1 MSIRFFNKKAIL
13 YRFLHEA
20 MLLPV
25 VPHPDPSP
33 DALTAGGSDVHA
45 VHQALDTL
53 RAQGHLA
60 EADYRRLLDA
70 LDG

>member
-1 MSIRFFNKKAIL
+1 
-13 YRFLHEA
+13 

-25 VPHPDPSP
+25 EPDPPP
-33 DALTAGGSDVHA
+33 DALTAAGSDVRV

-53 RAQGHLA
+53 RAKGHLA